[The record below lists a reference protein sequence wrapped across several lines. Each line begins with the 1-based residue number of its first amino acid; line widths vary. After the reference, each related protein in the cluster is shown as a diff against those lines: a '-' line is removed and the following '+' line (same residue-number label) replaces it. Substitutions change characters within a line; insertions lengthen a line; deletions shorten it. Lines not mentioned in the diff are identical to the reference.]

1 MTIMGGERNLRQIVD
16 LLSINVENEILPQLG
31 RIETRLL
38 EHTTIL
44 QEHTSILREH
54 TSILQEHTDI
64 LHLLQGAI
72 IALSDDMKLVKAR
85 LDIT

>member
-1 MTIMGGERNLRQIVD
+1 MRQIVD

-54 TSILQEHTDI
+54 TDI